1 MKIDVKD
8 ILKTIPGTTSD
19 KDKKQIPNP
28 VSVLKGVS
36 DFARDKFETSTN
48 QLSPKLLLTPEQP
61 ELKGLKDLDVFGIQD
76 QLTKARMGADMVS
89 KSAKN
94 DDGSTKKKGKSKN
107 KEIWSSSDKV
117 KEEGSK
123 SAGNNEELK
132 KKYSNVMG
140 QIDWKKGTT
149 IFDVDG
155 AVFRHPIDRKLKDEK
170 AGKASATGRLDI
182 LSGRLRGYGLADFK
196 LETLTAQLG
205 LGLQGSLEAIGFHL
219 ELKHDAP
226 SVKFFGR
233 DASLHSIINVDAYV
247 GIIAEAEA
255 TLNIDAPKGD
265 GYLRLGA
272 QVYAAATASIS
283 GKTALGKFVS
293 VQGQG
298 NAYAGVG
305 AGAGLDVG
313 FKDGSFSVSQGAGVA
328 WLYGAGYNVG
338 FSVNVLEIEKLG
350 ENMVKDAASR
360 PVVWVW
366 DEKFPWPWKPE
377 FRNVVQA
384 PGDFL
389 QDVGHVLGVNGGSLM
404 RLVDLA
410 FGVTRK
416 SEVLPETEG
425 TPDKTEEL
433 REKPNRNTQPVA

>member
-1 MKIDVKD
+1 
-8 ILKTIPGTTSD
+8 
-19 KDKKQIPNP
+19 
-28 VSVLKGVS
+28 
-36 DFARDKFETSTN
+36 
-48 QLSPKLLLTPEQP
+48 
-61 ELKGLKDLDVFGIQD
+61 
-76 QLTKARMGADMVS
+76 
-89 KSAKN
+89 
-94 DDGSTKKKGKSKN
+94 
-107 KEIWSSSDKV
+107 
-117 KEEGSK
+117 
-123 SAGNNEELK
+123 
-132 KKYSNVMG
+132 
-140 QIDWKKGTT
+140 
-149 IFDVDG
+149 
-155 AVFRHPIDRKLKDEK
+155 
-170 AGKASATGRLDI
+170 
-182 LSGRLRGYGLADFK
+182 
-196 LETLTAQLG
+196 
-205 LGLQGSLEAIGFHL
+205 
-219 ELKHDAP
+219 
-226 SVKFFGR
+226 
-233 DASLHSIINVDAYV
+233 LHSIINVDAYV